1 MDATPSLSSLGV
13 GSGLDMGK
21 ILERLMAVERQPLQR
36 LEKRKEAFEARI
48 SAVGRLRSA
57 LDDFRSVLK
66 DLADVQRFELYAA
79 SSSDETVVTAQ
90 AGSSA
95 PTGSYSIQVKRL
107 AEQHK
112 LAAQTTYADSDTTTI
127 GTAGDTMTISL
138 PDGSSTTISY
148 GGKTLADIAS
158 AINNDG
164 NNPGVSA
171 SVIRDNTGYRLL
183 LTAKETGSGGLISVT
198 YGSADP
204 FNLQTVNQ
212 DRDGSGSFT
221 AQDLDAE
228 LVVDGSYTLTTSSNT
243 VTDAIGGI
251 TLELQGAGT
260 ATVTVERDVE
270 GIKEQAQKLVDAYN
284 KLRETLDEL
293 KGGGLSG
300 EGLLLA
306 LERQIRGVLN
316 TPPSGIASQ
325 YSYLAQVGITLQKD
339 GTMALEAS
347 VLETALA
354 NDFKGVA
361 QVLANDNQGYLF
373 RLDALVQ
380 EYTQINGLLDSK
392 EEGLQASVD
401 NVERSID
408 HMEERLLRIEL
419 RYRSQFVML
428 DGLVAQLQ
436 STGSF
441 IRARLGTF

>member
-1 MDATPSLSSLGV
+1 MATIPTLSSLGI

-21 ILERLMAVERQPLQR
+21 VLERLMAVERQPLQR
-36 LEKRKEAFEARI
+36 LEARKEAFEAQL
-48 SAVGRLRSA
+48 SGVGRLRSA

-66 DLADVQRFELYAA
+66 DLADVKRFELYTA
-79 SSSDETVVTAQ
+79 SSSDEQVLTAS

-148 GGKTLADIAS
+148 GGKTLVDIAA

-171 SVIRDNTGYRLL
+171 SVIRDNSGYRLL

-198 YGSADP
+198 YSGADP
-204 FNLQTVNQ
+204 FSLQTVNQ
-212 DRDGSGSFT
+212 DRDGSGGFT

-243 VTDAIGGI
+243 VTDAIAGI
-251 TLELQGAGT
+251 TLNLQGTGT
-260 ATVTVERDVE
+260 ATVTVDRDVE
-270 GIKEQAQKLVDAYN
+270 GIKEQAQKFVDAYN
-284 KLRETLDEL
+284 KLRETLEEL
-293 KGGGLSG
+293 RSGDLAG
-300 EGLLLA
+300 EGMLLG
-306 LERQIRGVLN
+306 LERQLRAVLN
-316 TPPSGIASQ
+316 TPPSGITSQ

-347 VLETALA
+347 VLEKALQS
-354 NDFKGVA
+354 DFKGVA
-361 QVLANDNQGYLF
+361 QVLANDNQGYMF

-401 NVERSID
+401 GVERSID
-408 HMEERLLRIEL
+408 NMEARLVRIEL

-441 IRARLGTF
+441 IRAKLGTF